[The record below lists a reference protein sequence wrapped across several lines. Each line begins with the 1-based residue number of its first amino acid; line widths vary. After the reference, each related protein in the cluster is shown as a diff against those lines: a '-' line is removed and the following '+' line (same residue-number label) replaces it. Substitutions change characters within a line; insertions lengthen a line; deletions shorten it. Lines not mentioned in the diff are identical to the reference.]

1 MARKFEDEELMDLL
15 RQGKTQ
21 SECARILGVGEAA
34 ISKRKKRIDMAVSR
48 DIGLFSARRIVENYI
63 SIHDINEGIKRQAA
77 QVLELINTVMNG
89 EHLGLDY
96 WNAKQKLARLIPAKG
111 GIGNLMTAQQA
122 ELLKVAKFELDIQ
135 EKLCNVKKV
144 EEFQRVV
151 LETIEEMDDETAYR
165 IKSKLVELNA
175 VRDVLDYD
183 GRSREAL
190 SARA

>member
-48 DIGLFSARRIVENYI
+48 DIGLFSARRIVENHI
-63 SIHDINEGIKRQAA
+63 SINDINEGIKRQAA
-77 QVLELINTVMNG
+77 QVLEMINTVMNG
-89 EHLGLDY
+89 EHLGQDY
-96 WNAKQKLARLIPAKG
+96 WLAKQRLARLIPAKG
-111 GIGNLMTAQQA
+111 GIGNLMTAQQS
-122 ELLKVAKFELDIQ
+122 ELRKVAEFELNIQ
-135 EKLCNVKKV
+135 DKMFNIRKV

-151 LETIEEMDDETAYR
+151 LETIEEADPEVARR
-165 IKSKLVELNA
+165 IKLKLVEMNA

-190 SARA
+190 AAH

>member
-21 SECARILGVGEAA
+21 SECARIFGVGEAA

-48 DIGLFSARRIVENYI
+48 DIGLFSARRIVENHI
-63 SIHDINEGIKRQAA
+63 SINDINEGIKRQAV

-89 EHLGLDY
+89 EHLGMDY
-96 WNAKQKLARLIPAKG
+96 WTAKQKVARLIPSKG
-111 GIGNLMTAQQA
+111 GIGNLMTAQQS
-122 ELLKVAKFELDIQ
+122 ELRKVAEFELNIQ
-135 EKLCNVKKV
+135 EKLYSVKKV

-151 LETIEEMDDETAYR
+151 LEKIEELHPDTAYQ
-165 IKSKLVELNA
+165 IKVALVELNA
-175 VRDVLDYD
+175 VRDVLDYN

-190 SARA
+190 AN

>member
-48 DIGLFSARRIVENYI
+48 DIGLFSARRIVANHI
-63 SIHDINEGIKRQAA
+63 SINDINEGIKRQAA

-89 EHLGLDY
+89 EHLGMEY
-96 WNAKQKLARLIPAKG
+96 WSAKQKLARLIPSKG
-111 GIGNLMTAQQA
+111 GIGNLMTAQQS
-122 ELLKVAKFELDIQ
+122 ELRKVAEFELNIQ
-135 EKLCNVKKV
+135 EKLYNVKKV

-151 LETIEEMDDETAYR
+151 LETIEELDEDAAFK
-165 IKSKLVELNA
+165 IKTRLVELNA

-190 SARA
+190 AH

>member
-48 DIGLFSARRIVENYI
+48 DIGLFSARRIVENHI

-89 EHLGLDY
+89 EHLGQDY
-96 WNAKQKLARLIPAKG
+96 WVAKQKVARLIPSKG

-122 ELLKVAKFELDIQ
+122 ELRKVAEFELNIQ
-135 EKLCNVKKV
+135 EKIYNVKKV

-151 LETIEEMDDETAYR
+151 LETIEELDPDTAYR

-175 VRDVLDYD
+175 VRDILDYD

-190 SARA
+190 AH